1 MRGFARFALAVACSV
16 STLAACSTAGGDN
29 DEPDAG
35 TGTDARPPDAQAIVD
50 LDMDGLD
57 DAREEQLA
65 RDYLPFISLD
75 PGDGCPRSGLVAR
88 VRKHPADA
96 TKILIV
102 YSHLFER
109 DCGINGHVGDN
120 EAFGVAIDPTLP
132 APAGILAIRTASH
145 QNTICERVTECST
158 CATDSRAACDRTSDG
173 GQMWPVLYASKGKHG
188 QYASA
193 ASCPL
198 LGTCFDQ
205 CTLNGTRLRPPV
217 VNVGEPTVALV
228 HDLTAQGFINASNGW
243 TEATLMAHDPWN
255 SAIDFG
261 DAGNVADD
269 LVDPEFVPALCP

>member
-1 MRGFARFALAVACSV
+1 MRGLALTA
-16 STLAACSTAGGDN
+16 TLAAACSTGGTGDS
-29 DEPDAG
+29 EPDAS
-35 TGTDARPPDAQAIVD
+35 TDGARAPDAPAIVD
-50 LDMDGLD
+50 LDLDGLD
-57 DAREEQLA
+57 DAREDQLA
-65 RDYLPFISLD
+65 RDYLPYLSLD
-75 PGDGCPRSGLVAR
+75 PSDGCPLSGLVAR

-109 DCGINGHVGDN
+109 DCGLNGHVGDN

-145 QNTICERVTECST
+145 QNTVCERVTECST
-158 CATDSRAACDRTSDG
+158 CATDGRVACDRAAEG

-188 QYASA
+188 QYATRA
-193 ASCPL
+193 QCPL

-205 CTLNGTRLRPPV
+205 CTLSSARARPPV
-217 VNVGEPTVALV
+217 VNVGEPGVALV
-228 HDLTAQGFINASNGW
+228 HDLTAQGFINATHGW

-269 LVDPEFVPALCP
+269 LVDPEFVPGLCP